1 MVRKNTSRRRRRT
14 SRNRSRQHRASR
26 RWRSRT
32 AGFTNQDQ
40 LGGLLD
46 LKRHI
51 AAMANEGMLVP
62 GQSSWRIFITSK
74 GTQQKNTDLL
84 LNHDINDIINNL
96 PINTPAKKRINKCS
110 FYCHKKSPP
119 SRPQPRSD
127 RRKPPRP
134 PGSTQASHK
143 NYEPKCIEKC
153 VQSEIDRTEKA
164 IQLHTL
170 QKVNT
175 RLGTQIP
182 SEIGMRIA
190 DYI

>member
-1 MVRKNTSRRRRRT
+1 MSRRRRRT
-14 SRNRSRQHRASR
+14 TRNRSRRHRASR
-26 RWRSRT
+26 RRRSRT

-51 AAMANEGMLVP
+51 AAMVNEGILVP
-62 GQSSWRIFITSK
+62 GHGSWRIFITSK
-74 GTQQKNTDLL
+74 GTQAKNMALL
-84 LNHDINDIINNL
+84 LNHDIYDIINNL

-110 FYCHKKSPP
+110 FYCHK
-119 SRPQPRSD
+119 
-127 RRKPPRP
+127 
-134 PGSTQASHK
+134 
-143 NYEPKCIEKC
+143 NYQPKCIEQC
-153 VQSEIDRTEKA
+153 VQSEIDRTEKEIQKA

-182 SEIGMRIA
+182 SEIGRRIA

>member
-1 MVRKNTSRRRRRT
+1 MSRRRRKT
-14 SRNRSRQHRASR
+14 SRNRSRRHRASR
-26 RWRSRT
+26 RRRSRT

-46 LKRHI
+46 LKRHL
-51 AAMANEGMLVP
+51 AAMVNEGMLVP
-62 GQSSWRIFITSK
+62 GQGSWRIFITSK
-74 GTQQKNTDLL
+74 GTQQKNTALL
-84 LNHDINDIINNL
+84 LNHDIYDIINNL

-110 FYCHKKSPP
+110 FYCHKNSPP
-119 SRPQPRSD
+119 GRPQPHSG
-127 RRKPPRP
+127 RRKPSRP
-134 PGSTQASHK
+134 PGSALA
-143 NYEPKCIEKC
+143 KCIEQC
-153 VQSEIDRTEKA
+153 VKSEIDRTEKA

-182 SEIGMRIA
+182 SEIGRRIA

>member
-1 MVRKNTSRRRRRT
+1 MVRKNMSRRRRRT
-14 SRNRSRQHRASR
+14 SRNRSRRHRASR
-26 RWRSRT
+26 RRRSRT

-40 LGGLLD
+40 LGGL
-46 LKRHI
+46 KRLLEHI
-51 AAMANEGMLVP
+51 AAMANEGLLPNVHDD
-62 GQSSWRIFITSK
+62 RIFITSK
-74 GTQQKNTDLL
+74 DTKAKNTYLL
-84 LNHDINDIINNL
+84 LNHDIYDIINKL

-110 FYCHKKSPP
+110 FYCHKNLPP
-119 SRPQPRSD
+119 GRSQPRID

-134 PGSTQASHK
+134 PGRARASHK
-143 NYEPKCIEKC
+143 KYQPKCIEKC

-182 SEIGMRIA
+182 SEIGRRIA